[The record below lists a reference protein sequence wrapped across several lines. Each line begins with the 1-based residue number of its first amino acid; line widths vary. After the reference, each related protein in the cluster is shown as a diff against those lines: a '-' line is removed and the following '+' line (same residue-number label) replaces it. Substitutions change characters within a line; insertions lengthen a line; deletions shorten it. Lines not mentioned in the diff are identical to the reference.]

1 GEAVPCGARRGARRP
16 VAELVSALRLRRAT
30 EFLFLATM
38 FCITFE
44 KVHWN
49 VAGNVSLADVLTI
62 LFLVA
67 FVLSGNVARP
77 PRTVAIVL
85 AFFCVFLLVYLVG
98 FYNLQTHQA
107 LDQFGKGMV
116 KFVLH
121 FLFLAVGIAYLAPRL
136 ALTPVCLR
144 RESAHR
150 RKWTIAPVL
159 AFLLAVDVVTLSRSG
174 WLGLVVGVLV
184 LLVPYRRLLVSR
196 ALVAPLAG
204 VAVVFLY
211 VLYTH

>member
-1 GEAVPCGARRGARRP
+1 DPRGRVVKIENGCDFDDFAGLEYRRGDRFRLTHAGSFFGKRDPRPFLQALADSDLEDVVVRFVGDFRTSDRDFAESLGLGDRVGSRGAPRRRGGAARGAARPARALVGRPAGRDSAVAGVAREALAHGARGGAGRP
-16 VAELVSALRLRRAT
+16 AAITCMRLQRAT

-85 AFFCVFLLVYLVG
+85 AFFCVFLLVY
-98 FYNLQTHQA
+98 
-107 LDQFGKGMV
+107 
-116 KFVLH
+116 
-121 FLFLAVGIAYLAPRL
+121 
-136 ALTPVCLR
+136 
-144 RESAHR
+144 
-150 RKWTIAPVL
+150 
-159 AFLLAVDVVTLSRSG
+159 
-174 WLGLVVGVLV
+174 
-184 LLVPYRRLLVSR
+184 
-196 ALVAPLAG
+196 
-204 VAVVFLY
+204 
-211 VLYTH
+211 